1 MNDFAGDRK
10 RMIVGVVAILV
21 VAGVLVA
28 APRGSD
34 VTQVISAAL
43 QAGFLAAGA
52 AAGWRTYRA
61 QSGRLAEL
69 PDRDR
74 AVLFGA
80 LALATLTIVGRARF
94 DEIAGSAGLLL
105 WLCTLGGC
113 GAALY
118 WVWRESRR
126 YTY

>member
-1 MNDFAGDRK
+1 
-10 RMIVGVVAILV
+10 MIMGIVAILV
-21 VAGVLVA
+21 FAGVLVA
-28 APRGSD
+28 APRGND

-52 AAGWRTYRA
+52 AAGWRFYRA

-74 AVLFGA
+74 GVLFGA
-80 LALATLTIVGRARF
+80 LALATLSIVGRARF
-94 DEIAGSAGLLL
+94 DQLAGSAGLLL

-113 GAALY
+113 GWAVY

-126 YTY
+126 YSY